1 MQHIFYLDQN
11 IGQCQQSSTSIG
23 SSQAKPQESAK
34 EVSATDNANSK
45 LPPRPADYDYFY
57 YQDEEGNW
65 WNEYD
70 DMGYEFD
77 PNRYEGDEESST
89 TEPVPNSASKEASAA
104 NDNKKTNKDV
114 DSSKGISELKV
125 WERSFNESKI
135 LW

>member
-1 MQHIFYLDQN
+1 M
-11 IGQCQQSSTSIG
+11 
-23 SSQAKPQESAK
+23 
-34 EVSATDNANSK
+34 SATDNANSK

-104 NDNKKTNKDV
+104 NDNKKINKDV
-114 DSSKGISELKV
+114 DSSRGMSELKV
-125 WERSFNESKI
+125 WGRIFN
-135 LW
+135 